1 MGKEVEV
8 VAKRLGVT
16 FVDLHLALSGSGVN
30 LRDALRCAGF
40 FSLQDLKGIWGRFFL
55 NACHLLHLS
64 DGLHLGRQ
72 GSATL
77 VSLLVPEMH
86 NKLSTNPESPL
97 LMPLWRDLDNADV
110 AKSYSHWKST

>member
-30 LRDALRCAGF
+30 LRDALRSDVF
-40 FSLQDLKGIWGRFFL
+40 FSLQGGLGKVFL
-55 NACHLLHLS
+55 NAPHLLHLS